1 MTRTA
6 PEILAALNANVATLS
21 RIRRGIEKESLRIN
35 ADGELAKTPHPTAL
49 GSALTHPE
57 ITTDFS
63 EALLEFITP
72 VSTDIDTTLKQL
84 DNIHRWT
91 YANLGDELLWPGSMP
106 CLLGPDDEIPVAQY
120 GSSNVARMKTLYR
133 LGLGQRYGRRMQT
146 ISGIHYNFSV
156 PDELWQ
162 WLAEASGR
170 ELNQDFITERYFG
183 LIRNFRRLS
192 WLLIYLFGA
201 APAVCRCFLDGK
213 EHKLDSL
220 NGGTLYHP
228 FGTSLRM
235 GDFGYQSAAQSPLN
249 ICYNTLDNYIQ
260 TLKQAIQTPHPDYA
274 RIPKTEQLS
283 GGLLQIENEFY
294 SPIRPKRVTQSGEIP
309 LGALKR
315 GGVEY
320 IEVRCVDVN
329 PESPLGITREQIQFL
344 DVFLVYC
351 LLSDSPLCNEK
362 VYAEIGANL
371 HKVVEQGREPGLT
384 LNDHGQAITLGDW
397 AQRIFDDMADVA
409 EAFDTAIESGEHPSY
424 LQVLADWKRSL
435 SEPDNTPSA
444 KMIDTLRQRGLS
456 YYAYMMERA
465 EAHRDWFSKPALSDS
480 QIAAA
485 KATSATSLSE
495 QKVVEESDSLSFDDY
510 LSKYYSQYDTL

>member
-6 PEILAALNANVATLS
+6 PEILAALNANATTLS

-35 ADGELAKTPHPTAL
+35 ADGELAKTPHPAAL

-72 VSTDIDTTLKQL
+72 VSTDIDATLNQL
-84 DNIHRWT
+84 DSIHRWT
-91 YANLGDELLWPGSMP
+91 YANLGDEMLWPGSMP
-106 CLLGPDDEIPVAQY
+106 CLLGPDDEIPVALY

-162 WLAEASGR
+162 WLADANGQEVT
-170 ELNQDFITERYFG
+170 QDFITERYFG

-213 EHKLDSL
+213 EHQLESL

-228 FGTSLRM
+228 YGTSLRM
-235 GDFGYQSAAQSPLN
+235 GDFGYQSAAQSSLR
-249 ICYNTLDNYIQ
+249 ICYNSLDNYIE
-260 TLKQAIQTPHPDYA
+260 TLKQAIRTPHPDYA
-274 RIPKTEQLS
+274 RIPRSEQLS

-294 SPIRPKRVTQSGEIP
+294 SPIRPKRVTESGEIP

-329 PESPLGITREQIQFL
+329 PDSPFGITREQIQFL
-344 DVFLVYC
+344 DVFLMHC
-351 LLSDSPLCNEK
+351 LLSDSPACNDQ
-362 VYAEIGANL
+362 VYTEIGANL
-371 HKVVEQGREPGLT
+371 LRVVERGREPGLT
-384 LNDHGQAITLGDW
+384 LQNNGETISLNDW
-397 AQRIFDDMADVA
+397 AAQIFDDMETVA
-409 EAFDTAIESGEHPSY
+409 NAFDKGISNKTGSDY
-424 LQVLADWKRSL
+424 RQVLADWRKSL
-435 SEPDNTPSA
+435 AQPDSTPSA
-444 KMIDTLRQRGLS
+444 KMLDTLRSRNLS
-456 YYAYMMERA
+456 YYAYMMEQA
-465 EAHRDWFSKPALSDS
+465 EAHRAYFAEPALSQQQCAD
-480 QIAAA
+480 AARI
-485 KATSATSLSE
+485 SAASVEDQRAIE
-495 QKVVEESDSLSFDDY
+495 QSDTLSFEEY
-510 LSKYYSQYDTL
+510 LSNYYDQYEAL